1 MLYPPRRTR
10 RGHAYAYSFP
20 DELISSLRQI
30 PGQGRSRTRIP
41 GISSAPYHHL
51 MPFDV
56 NEQRLRCSR
65 SNCAGPPITPPSRA
79 SSSKSLVRSTSD
91 PAAGDTE
98 PPRGK
103 QAAARARP
111 SPDTARDRH
120 DRSHPGH
127 VGTPSAKR
135 TRHPQDRRIRAQA
148 GADGRLAW
156 IVFANQTA
164 IEPVPVIS
172 PLKPP
177 CTPSLPSC
185 QEPSSRT
192 VPNDRGLVIT
202 CGRALP
208 APAGPRR
215 TVAPARR
222 GGRPR
227 RDGAS

>member
-1 MLYPPRRTR
+1 MP
-10 RGHAYAYSFP
+10 HS
-20 DELISSLRQI
+20 
-30 PGQGRSRTRIP
+30 

-51 MPFDV
+51 MPVDV

-79 SSSKSLVRSTSD
+79 SSSNPLVRCYQRYRRRRYGTSKGCGL
-91 PAAGDTE
+91 PLALVRVLTLLATGTIAHTLVTSVRRGRRE
-98 PPRGK
+98 LAILKAVGFVPR
-103 QAAARARP
+103 QVRAAAWLGFLPIRP
-111 SPDTARDRH
+111 
-120 DRSHPGH
+120 
-127 VGTPSAKR
+127 PSNR
-135 TRHPQDRRIRAQA
+135 C
-148 GADGRLAW
+148 W
-156 IVFANQTA
+156 SF
-164 IEPVPVIS
+164 S
-172 PLKPP
+172 PLEPP

-185 QEPSSRT
+185 REPSNRT

-222 GGRPR
+222 GDRPR